1 MLPSPCTR
9 YLACAAPAP
18 GIKPAPPP
26 GPTPT
31 THPTAA
37 HHQVGGGP
45 PPPRVV
51 VTVNNPGGQSGTV
64 GTPASVQVTASDS
77 AGEALTYGGT
87 LPPGLAIDPASGLI
101 WGTPATAGTFQSSV
115 AATDTSGHSGSAAV
129 TWTIRPR
136 SVVTVN
142 NPGDQTGNV
151 VTRYRCRSP
160 PPTRRVRR

>member
-1 MLPSPCTR
+1 M
-9 YLACAAPAP
+9 
-18 GIKPAPPP
+18 
-26 GPTPT
+26 
-31 THPTAA
+31 
-37 HHQVGGGP
+37 
-45 PPPRVV
+45 
-51 VTVNNPGGQSGTV
+51 NNPGGRSGTV
-64 GTPASVQVTASDS
+64 GTPASAQVTASDS

-142 NPGDQTGNV
+142 NPGDQTRQRGDTV
-151 VTRYRCRSP
+151 SLPITATDSAGEALTYSGTLPPGWPSTRP
-160 PPTRRVRR
+160 AA